1 VSETETDAVDGARN
15 VVPPSSAVRTERRT
29 NFARWS
35 RFAPWIVGAVALVV
49 FLPSVFDGFVFDDVV
64 IIQNNP
70 AVHGWDGVRAA
81 FSVWR
86 WSEGARDHAVGGLG
100 YFRPLVTLSYIVD
113 WTLGRGRAGFFH
125 ATNVLWHA
133 IAAVLA
139 TRVAV
144 RWTNSTAW
152 GVAAAL
158 LFALHPTR
166 TESVVWVSG
175 RTDLMMTVFLLAAL
189 ELARAAIGAANAPR
203 PVAAADPATKPTTRV
218 HGARVGLFLFAA
230 TLSACAA
237 FLCKEAAAGLPLL
250 FLVEVLATHGERERR
265 PWRLSLAGA
274 TALSATYL
282 GVRFLFMPILTAR
295 ALVTPLDGLVTVA
308 AYAKRVVFPWPQ
320 TFFYQPAIAGLGGV
334 VHPAAL
340 VGLGACVCAGY
351 VAVVVVALRRDRV
364 AAAALVAAAAFI
376 APVLNFFN
384 TGIPNTSADRFLY
397 LPLLLVAIGAA
408 RLASRWPAPSNR
420 RTAWLAFGG
429 VLAVACGV
437 DGVRMLDF
445 RDDSTLWRAE
455 LGTNPENPLALRELA
470 RVAVDTGDVAGAEA
484 LLDHA
489 LSPGALRFVQIATPW
504 FRLITGLRRLDLF
517 ALRVADG
524 DVVRLEALLGEL
536 RAIAKG
542 DERVARA
549 DPAHAT
555 DVPRIPDVDPAS
567 FRTLMRDPSRALLF
581 ATGGIVAARLG
592 HRAEARA
599 WLGRVPIDDF
609 SDVPNPARLVL
620 ARAAVFDFEGA
631 RGWLSRLSGGP
642 NGPPLYAIELA
653 GQIAGA
659 ERRFSDSNA
668 PRTVESRVRRAEAL
682 ADLGAYL
689 AALREL
695 RPAYDAAPDA
705 ALARL
710 YVQLL
715 TFAGLPS
722 EATLEATRWLGPE
735 QGPVAVR
742 ALVAELPAE
751 LRHCRPVAEPS
762 PWWQPRVSK

>member
-1 VSETETDAVDGARN
+1 MDPRAGRDVSDAETKTADGAGHAA
-15 VVPPSSAVRTERRT
+15 PASSAGRADLRM
-29 NFARWS
+29 NFARLG
-35 RFAPWIVGAVALVV
+35 RFTPWLVGAVALVA
-49 FLPSVFDGFVFDDVV
+49 FLPSIFDGFVFDDVV

-70 AVHGWDGVRAA
+70 AVHGWNGARAA
-81 FSVWR
+81 FSIWR

-100 YFRPLVTLSYIVD
+100 YFRPFVTLSYIAD
-113 WTLGRGRAGFFH
+113 WTLGRGRPGFFH
-125 ATNVLWHA
+125 ATNILWHA

-144 RWTNSTAW
+144 RWTSSTPW

-158 LFALHPTR
+158 VFALHPTR
-166 TESVVWVSG
+166 TESVVWISG
-175 RTDLMMTVFLLAAL
+175 RTDVLMTVFLLAAI
-189 ELARAAIGAANAPR
+189 ELTAVAIRAAKAWRA
-203 PVAAADPATKPTTRV
+203 
-218 HGARVGLFLFAA
+218 GLFLFAA

-250 FLVEVLATHGERERR
+250 FLVDLLASDVDRERAMR
-265 PWRLSLAGA
+265 CAALAGA

-282 GVRFLFMPILTAR
+282 AVRFFFMPILATR

-320 TFFYQPAIAGLGGV
+320 TFFYQPAIAGPGGI
-334 VHPAAL
+334 VHPAPL
-340 VGLGACVCAGY
+340 VVLGACACAGY
-351 VAVVVVALRRDRV
+351 VALLAVALRRDR
-364 AAAALVAAAAFI
+364 AAAAAFAAAVAFI
-376 APVLNFFN
+376 APLLNFFN

-397 LPLLLVAIGAA
+397 LPLLVFAIGAA
-408 RLASRWPAPSNR
+408 RLVSRWPAPSSR
-420 RTAWLAFGG
+420 RAAWLAFGG

-445 RDDSTLWRAE
+445 RDDSTLWHAE
-455 LGTNPENPLALRELA
+455 QGTHPENPLALRELA
-470 RVAVDTGDVAGAEA
+470 RLAVDAGDVTGAEA
-484 LLDHA
+484 LLDRA
-489 LSPGALRFVQIATPW
+489 LSPAALRFVQIATPW
-504 FRLITGLRRLDLF
+504 FRLVTGLRRLDLF
-517 ALRVADG
+517 ALRIADG
-524 DVVRLEALLGEL
+524 DVVRLETLLGDL
-536 RAIAKG
+536 RAVAKG
-542 DERVARA
+542 DEHAARA
-549 DPAHAT
+549 DPAT

-599 WLGRVPIDDF
+599 WLGRVPTDDF
-609 SDVPNPARLVL
+609 SEVPNPARLVL
-620 ARAAVFDFEGA
+620 AQAAVFDFEGA
-631 RGWLSRLSGGP
+631 RGWLARLSGGA

-653 GQIAGA
+653 GQLAAA
-659 ERRFSDSNA
+659 ERRFSDGGA

-695 RPAYDAAPDA
+695 RPAYDAAPDP
-705 ALARL
+705 ALGRL

-715 TFAGLPS
+715 VFAGLPS
-722 EATLEATRWLGPE
+722 EATTEATRWLGPE
-735 QGPVAVR
+735 QGPIAVR
-742 ALVAELPAE
+742 DIVAQLPPE

>member
-1 VSETETDAVDGARN
+1 METAGGAGKAG
-15 VVPPSSAVRTERRT
+15 PTSSSVRAERRIDI
-29 NFARWS
+29 ARS
-35 RFAPWIVGAVALVV
+35 APWLVGAVALVV

-70 AVHGWDGVRAA
+70 AVHGWGGVRAA

-86 WSEGARDHAVGGLG
+86 WSEAARDHAVGGLG
-100 YFRPLVTLSYIVD
+100 YFRPFTTLSYIVD
-113 WTLGRGRAGFFH
+113 WTLGRGRPGFFH

-139 TRVAV
+139 TRIAV
-144 RWTNSTAW
+144 RWTKSTAW

-175 RTDLMMTVFLLAAL
+175 RTDVLMTVFLLAAI
-189 ELARAAIGAANAPR
+189 ELTDAAIRSTGAPGQNAPPDRR
-203 PVAAADPATKPTTRV
+203 PRAEVARTV
-218 HGARVGLFLFAA
+218 VLLVAA

-250 FLVEVLATHGERERR
+250 FLVEVLAAEGERERR
-265 PWRLSLAGA
+265 LRRAALAGA
-274 TALSATYL
+274 TALSAMYL
-282 GVRFLFMPILTAR
+282 GVRFLFLPILTAR
-295 ALVTPLDGLVTVA
+295 ARVTPLDGLVSVA

-320 TFFYQPAIAGLGGV
+320 TFFYQPAIAGPGGV

-340 VGLGACVCAGY
+340 VVLGACAGAGY
-351 VAVVVVALRRDRV
+351 AALVVVAFRRDRV
-364 AAAALVAAAAFI
+364 AAAAFAAAAAFVL
-376 APVLNFFN
+376 PLLNFFN

-397 LPLLLVAIGAA
+397 LPLFFFAVGAA
-408 RLASRWPAPSNR
+408 RLVSTWPAPPR
-420 RTAWLAFGG
+420 PRTVWLAFGG
-429 VLAVACGV
+429 VLVVACGV

-470 RVAVDTGDVAGAEA
+470 RVAVDAGDVAGAEA
-484 LLDHA
+484 LLDRA
-489 LSPGALRFVQIATPW
+489 LSPDALRFVQIATPW
-504 FRLITGLRRLDLF
+504 FRLVTGLRRLDLF
-517 ALRVADG
+517 ALRLADG
-524 DVVRLEALLGEL
+524 DVVRLETLLGEL

-542 DERVARA
+542 DGSGARA
-549 DPAHAT
+549 DPSRAT
-555 DVPRIPDVDPAS
+555 DVPRILDVDPAS

-599 WLGRVPIDDF
+599 WLGRVPTDDF
-609 SDVPNPARLVL
+609 GDVPNPARLVL
-620 ARAAVFDFEGA
+620 AQAAVFDFEGA
-631 RGWLSRLSGGP
+631 RGWLSRLSGGA

-659 ERRFSDSNA
+659 ERRFSDPSA
-668 PRTVESRVRRAEAL
+668 PRTIENRVRRAEAL

-715 TFAGLPS
+715 AFAGLPS
-722 EATLEATRWLGPE
+722 EATAEASRWLGPE

-742 ALVAELPAE
+742 DIVAELPPE
-751 LRHCRPVAEPS
+751 LRRCRSVAEPS